1 VTHVLTSYSHTLLE
15 ALRLPQIVQPSNDTP
30 SRRLGVIDAQVI
42 LHKAL
47 IGPCCQTEVAGIV
60 QQDGSPG
67 VAPQGLDIAT
77 GRIEQHPRIHEG
89 VQSCVELVALEQGLC
104 SKLLTL
110 GSASKVV
117 VGSIRLEGLIGLAQR
132 LLDVTAAK

>member
-1 VTHVLTSYSHTLLE
+1 
-15 ALRLPQIVQPSNDTP
+15 
-30 SRRLGVIDAQVI
+30 
-42 LHKAL
+42 
-47 IGPCCQTEVAGIV
+47 V